1 MIFFRCLFCMLIFF
15 FMRRSMSFAQD
26 TRAFKVF
33 QFPPNMIPSIDG
45 KTSDWDIV
53 GQDYTVGMDQLID
66 NRDSGAHKIPN
77 PRDLDVKVKV
87 GWVKGMNR
95 LYFLYQAYDN
105 YWDFSLPD
113 LHNDIFELVVDGDR
127 SGGPFISNFHA
138 FKNLDPM
145 DAYFSFQG
153 VQAQNYHVYT
163 PAVGKDWAFVWGSQS
178 WIKNLPYANAA
189 YDYKFNPGDSG
200 RLTVEFWIT
209 PFDYAGHEGPS
220 RAIESVLTEN
230 ENIGISWAIIDHDNV
245 KTTNNHDHNGF
256 WTLSKERKMYGDAS
270 FSLPFQL
277 MPLEKK
283 FVKSI
288 DAQWSFSVM
297 DMNRR
302 LVAFK
307 DESIGKITSWKWD
320 FGDGKTSAEQ
330 HPIHTYTKQGMFV
343 VVLWVEGPAG
353 KSRMA
358 KVWDVAVK

>member
-1 MIFFRCLFCMLIFF
+1 MHTSI
-15 FMRRSMSFAQD
+15 SFAQD
-26 TRAFKVF
+26 SRAFKVF

-45 KTSDWDIV
+45 KTGDWRIV
-53 GQDYTVGMDQLID
+53 GEDYSVGMDQLID
-66 NRDSGAHKIPN
+66 NRDSGAHKVSN

-127 SGGPFISNFHA
+127 SGGPFISPFHV
-138 FKNLDPM
+138 FKNLNPM

-153 VQAQNYHVYT
+153 VHAQNYHIYT
-163 PAVGKDWAFVWGSQS
+163 PSVGKEWAFVWGSQS

-189 YDYKFNPGDSG
+189 YDYTLSPGDSG
-200 RLTVEFWIT
+200 KLTVEFWIT

-220 RAIESVLTEN
+220 RAVESLLTEN
-230 ENIGISWAIIDHDNV
+230 KDIGISWAVIDYDNV
-245 KTTNNHDHNGF
+245 KTIGNHNNNGF

-270 FSLPFQL
+270 FLLPFRL
-277 MPLEKK
+277 MPLENR
-283 FVKSI
+283 FIKSI
-288 DAQWSFSVM
+288 DAQWSFSVI

-302 LVAFK
+302 LVAFR

-320 FGDGKTSAEQ
+320 FGDGKTSTEQ
-330 HPIHTYTKQGMFV
+330 HPVHTFTEPGMYV
-343 VVLWVEGPAG
+343 VVLWVESPSG